1 MNRLIEAVAS
11 HFDEEGFTFTR
22 LDDGDRLHMGWNSSS
37 GSWPCLV
44 SADEDEHVIFLHSV
58 HPLKVPAADRVRV
71 AEYLMR
77 VNRIAFF
84 GCFLMDFDTGEIRY
98 ETYLLTHSVG
108 GFDEALRDA
117 LAMNV
122 RTMDK
127 YLAGVSRVISCEVTP
142 AEALSEA
149 LTGKR
154 IDRKYQ
160 YN

>member
-22 LDDGDRLHMGWNSSS
+22 LDDGDRLHMGWNSSN
-37 GSWPCLV
+37 GSWHCLV
-44 SADEDEHVIFLHSV
+44 SANEDEDVVFLHSV
-58 HPLKVPAADRVRV
+58 HPLKVPAGELGRV

-98 ETYLLTHSVG
+98 ETYVLTHSAT
-108 GFDEALRDA
+108 GFDEALQAA

-127 YLAGVSRVISCEVTP
+127 YIGGVARVISCELSP
-142 AEALSEA
+142 AEAIAEIV
-149 LTGKR
+149 TGKR
-154 IDRKYQ
+154 VDKRYQ

>member
-1 MNRLIEAVAS
+1 MNSMLEAVAS
-11 HFDEEGFTFTR
+11 YFDKEGFTFTR
-22 LDDGDRLHMGWNSSS
+22 LDDGNRLHMGWNSSN
-37 GSWPCLV
+37 GSWPCLIT
-44 SADEDEHVIFLHSV
+44 ANEDENVIFLHSV
-58 HPLKVPAADRVRV
+58 HPLKVPAGDRVRV

-98 ETYLLTHSVG
+98 ETYVLTHSAC
-108 GFDEALRDA
+108 GFEEAFQAA

-127 YLAGVSRVISCEVTP
+127 YIGGVARVISCELNP
-142 AEALSEA
+142 AEAIAEIV
-149 LTGKR
+149 TGRRVDKR
-154 IDRKYQ
+154 YQ